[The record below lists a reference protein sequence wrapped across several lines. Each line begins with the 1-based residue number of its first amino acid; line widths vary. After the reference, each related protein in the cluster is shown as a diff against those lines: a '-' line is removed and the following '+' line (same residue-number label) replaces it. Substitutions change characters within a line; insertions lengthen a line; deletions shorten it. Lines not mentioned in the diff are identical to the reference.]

1 MNALALLITALFTFM
16 AMSMRAST
24 WCFLFAFI
32 ALMCGKF
39 FGFIFFLVLAALT
52 KRHCCC
58 RH

>member
-32 ALMCGKF
+32 ALMCGKILAV
-39 FGFIFFLVLAALT
+39 IFFLVLAALT
-52 KRHCCC
+52 KRHC
-58 RH
+58 